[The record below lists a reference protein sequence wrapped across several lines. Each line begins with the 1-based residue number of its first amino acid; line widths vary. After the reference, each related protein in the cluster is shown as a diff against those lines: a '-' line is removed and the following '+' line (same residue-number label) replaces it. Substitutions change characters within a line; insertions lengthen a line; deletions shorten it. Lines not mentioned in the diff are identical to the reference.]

1 MDLSHLPE
9 AVLVNMLRQ
18 ASPTTVITAKR
29 LNKKMH
35 RIVERNHLAKPR
47 VDEFNV
53 EVRTFFS
60 RTRPIGK
67 LQLKNGGAVQRRLVV
82 TMKRRNKSRQ
92 VVEEDVEG
100 PSSLSGTHVIG
111 EEMKKVLLCDRLSFD
126 GITADTAFFNMLTAK
141 WNDLRCIHNL
151 SFTLCRLKFT
161 EEQLLSLLARTS
173 CRSLTLDFCHFEQD
187 IITDKVIA
195 SMPQLRTLRVQPR
208 SSVFH
213 RHLTD
218 TSVRNWGSSPPH
230 TIALYNCSTSITLQ
244 GIFDMIKAVDVDTA
258 VDWDFGRVLPSEGAD
273 GQLFSMLSIPGLTI
287 LVSDDFRSRR
297 VQMTRGTSR
306 IAFNLTKEEAY
317 TS

>member
-92 VVEEDVEG
+92 VVEEGVEG

-111 EEMKKVLLCDRLSFD
+111 EEMKKVKGLSFD
-126 GITADTAFFNMLTAK
+126 GITADTAFFSMLTAK
-141 WNDLRCIHNL
+141 WNDL
-151 SFTLCRLKFT
+151 
-161 EEQLLSLLARTS
+161 
-173 CRSLTLDFCHFEQD
+173 RSLTLDFCHFEQD